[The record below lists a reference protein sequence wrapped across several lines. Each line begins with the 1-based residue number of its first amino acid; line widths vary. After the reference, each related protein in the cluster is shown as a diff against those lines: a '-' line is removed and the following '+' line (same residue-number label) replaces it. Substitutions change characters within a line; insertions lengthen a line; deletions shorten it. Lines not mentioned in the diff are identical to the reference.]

1 MPAAENP
8 IHRWDILVIE
18 SDQDTIDALR
28 EIIGPELKAAWAGS
42 ALEGG
47 NFLRRHDVRVVVCA
61 DDLPDLPGLMFFAE
75 TRNLWPTTQRV
86 LMCSD
91 LDADLLL
98 HTMREGGIL
107 NCLPKPLNREATE
120 HLIEHALR
128 QSRLMES
135 LITMACA
142 WISPDRNQVQHASA
156 GHLPCL
162 LQKTDGAI
170 VQIDGAG
177 MPLGIFHD
185 SAYASHSIGFHPGER
200 FLLYTDGI
208 VEAAAG
214 DGSMF
219 ELEGLKSCLAGSK
232 TLRSRPTI
240 DHLLNEVAIFSGNE
254 TPSDDR
260 TAVLISQTN

>member
-8 IHRWDILVIE
+8 IHRWDLLVIE
-18 SDQDTIDALR
+18 SNQDTIDALR

-107 NCLPKPLNREATE
+107 NCLPKPLDREATE

-135 LITMACA
+135 LITTRRQLDEAEVRVA
-142 WISPDRNQVQHASA
+142 NLDASSGRNSRWLA
-156 GHLPCL
+156 GTGVWL
-162 LQKTDGAI
+162 L
-170 VQIDGAG
+170 
-177 MPLGIFHD
+177 LW
-185 SAYASHSIGFHPGER
+185 
-200 FLLYTDGI
+200 L
-208 VEAAAG
+208 AAAVLLVIALVLLG
-214 DGSMF
+214 F
-219 ELEGLKSCLAGSK
+219 AAIYLIKSYLGV
-232 TLRSRPTI
+232 
-240 DHLLNEVAIFSGNE
+240 DIFS
-254 TPSDDR
+254 DIH
-260 TAVLISQTN
+260 VLDLLRR